1 MISVDEKSNDNLS
14 LGVKSIEIFGARGVW
29 VTTVHLRMR
38 IDWTSQLSVE
48 TLGPEKSFVQ

>member
-38 IDWTSQLSVE
+38 IDWTSQLSGK
-48 TLGPEKSFVQ
+48 TFGPEKSFVQ